1 MSIVHNKDIGTK
13 QKALAI
19 NLDRKIYGSF
29 AEIGAGQ
36 DVAANFF
43 KAGASSGTIA
53 KTMSA
58 YDMTFSDAIYGAQ
71 QGRRYVSEP
80 RLISMLERE
89 YGLLIERLAEQRG
102 TTTTFFA
109 FSDTISA
116 LNYHKTNDGH
126 GWMGVRFQLEPDG
139 EFNDV
144 VLHVKL
150 LDNDNNLQQ
159 QAVGILG
166 VNLIYAC
173 FYYHEIPPVFLLS
186 LMDNLSKD
194 RIQIDMI
201 RFEGPGFTKVDNRL
215 MSLHLVKYGFSDVAV
230 FGPDGKNLQPSEA
243 LYKKHIVVVRGRF
256 RPIINV
262 HLDMLHTGVKQFM
275 QEPDVD
281 KTNIVVITELTLQS
295 LKERNAD
302 QTAEIDEK
310 DFLDRVDILCSLG
323 QTVLISNFH
332 EYYKLVAYLSKIT
345 KLKLGVVLG
354 YPNLEYIFSEEHYGD
369 LPGGILESFATLF
382 SRKVKLFIYPTL
394 RDGVIYNCLRFNLPP
409 HLIDLYRYL
418 IANDKIED
426 IRHYNENNLHVQT
439 DKVLQL
445 IRQGAPGWEE
455 YVPPEVAAMIKD
467 RRLFGYAG
475 DGPGTGATG
484 NGETTGNGEGTH
496 NGGETSNGQG
506 TGKDP
511 GKVVDAA

>member
-1 MSIVHNKDIGTK
+1 MSSIHNKDIGTK

-19 NLDRKIYGSF
+19 NLDPTIYGSF

-58 YDMTFSDAIYGAQ
+58 YDMIFSDAIYGAQ
-71 QGRRYVSEP
+71 AGKRYVTEN

-89 YGLLIERLAEQRG
+89 YGLLIERLEEQRG
-102 TTTTFFA
+102 NTTTFFA
-109 FSDTISA
+109 FADTASA

-126 GWMGVRFQLEPDG
+126 GWMGVRFQMEPNG
-139 EFNDV
+139 QFNDV

-173 FYYHEIPPVFLLS
+173 FYYNDNPSVFLLS
-186 LMDNLSKD
+186 LMDELSKE

-201 RFEGPGFTKVDNRL
+201 RFEGPNFTKVDNRL
-215 MSLHLVKYGFSDVAV
+215 MSLHLVKYGFSDAAV
-230 FGPDGKNLQPSEA
+230 FGPDGKNLQPSEV
-243 LYKKHIVVVRGRF
+243 LYKKHIVVIRGRF

-262 HLDMLHTGVKQFM
+262 HLDMLNTGVKQFM

-281 KTNIVVITELTLQS
+281 KENVIVVTELTLQA

-302 QTAEIDEK
+302 DSAEIDEK

-345 KLKLGVVLG
+345 KLKMGVVLG
-354 YPNLEYIFSEEHYGD
+354 YPNLEYIFSEEHYKD
-369 LPGGILESFATLF
+369 LAGGILESFATLF

-394 RDGVIYNCLRFNLPP
+394 RDGVIWNCLRFYPPP

-418 IANDKIED
+418 IANNKIED
-426 IRHYNENNLHVQT
+426 IRHYKESNLHVQT
-439 DKVLQL
+439 DRVLEM
-445 IRQGAPGWEE
+445 IKEGASGWEE
-455 YVPPEVAAMIKD
+455 FVPNEVAAMIKD
-467 RRLFGYAG
+467 RCLFGYHCELPPASETEAPASS
-475 DGPGTGATG
+475 DTVASGA
-484 NGETTGNGEGTH
+484 
-496 NGGETSNGQG
+496 
-506 TGKDP
+506 
-511 GKVVDAA
+511 

>member
-1 MSIVHNKDIGTK
+1 MVVNQSSNIGTK

-19 NLDRKIYGSF
+19 NLDPEIYGTF

-58 YDMTFSDAIYGAQ
+58 YDMLFSDAIYGAEQ
-71 QGRRYVSEP
+71 KRRYVSEN
-80 RLISMLERE
+80 RLIAMLDRE
-89 YGLLIERLAEQRG
+89 YGLLIERLAEQRSA
-102 TTTTFFA
+102 TTTFFA
-109 FSDTISA
+109 FSDTVSA
-116 LNYHKTNDGH
+116 LNYHKTNTGH
-126 GWMGVRFQLEPDG
+126 GWMGVRFQLKPGG
-139 EFNDV
+139 EYNDV
-144 VLHVKL
+144 VLHVNL

-173 FYYHEIPPVFLLS
+173 FYNHGNSLMFLLS
-186 LMDNLSKD
+186 LMDDLSKD

-201 RFEGPGFTKVDNRL
+201 RFEGADFTRVDNRL
-215 MSLHLVKYGFSDVAV
+215 MSLHLVKYGFSNAAV
-230 FGPDGKNLQPSEA
+230 FGPDGKNLQPSEV

-256 RPIINV
+256 RPVINV
-262 HLDMLHTGVKQFM
+262 HIDMLKTGVKQFLEE
-275 QEPDVD
+275 QDVD
-281 KTNIVVITELTLQS
+281 KANVVVLTELTLQS

-302 QTAEIDEK
+302 RNAEIDEK

-323 QTVLISNFH
+323 QMVMISNFQ
-332 EYYKLVAYLSKIT
+332 EYYKLVAYLSTITRLKI
-345 KLKLGVVLG
+345 GVVLG
-354 YPNLEYIFSEEHYGD
+354 YPNLEYIFSEVHYKD
-369 LPGGILESFATLF
+369 LQGGILESFAALF

-394 RDGVIYNCLRFNLPP
+394 RDGVICNCQRFNLPP

-426 IRHYNENNLHVQT
+426 ILDYNKNNLNVQT

-445 IRQGAPGWEE
+445 IKQGAGDWEE
-455 YVPPEVAAMIKD
+455 YVPAEVADIIKE
-467 RRLFGYAG
+467 RRLFGYLTQSTPPAESTIASG
-475 DGPGTGATG
+475 D
-484 NGETTGNGEGTH
+484 
-496 NGGETSNGQG
+496 
-506 TGKDP
+506 
-511 GKVVDAA
+511 

>member
-1 MSIVHNKDIGTK
+1 MNAIHNKDIGTK

-19 NLDRKIYGSF
+19 NLDPKIYGSF

-43 KAGASSGTIA
+43 KAGGSSGTIA

-58 YDMTFSDAIYGAQ
+58 YDMIFSDAIYGAMQ
-71 QGRRYVSEP
+71 VRRYVSEP
-80 RLISMLERE
+80 RLKSMLNHE

-102 TTTTFFA
+102 DTTTFFA
-109 FSDTISA
+109 FSDTVSA
-116 LNYHKTNDGH
+116 LNYNKTNDGH
-126 GWMGVRFQLEPDG
+126 GWMGVRFQLEPNG
-139 EFNDV
+139 EYNDV
-144 VLHVKL
+144 VIHVKL

-166 VNLIYAC
+166 VNLMYAC
-173 FYYHEIPPVFLLS
+173 FYYNEVPPVFLLS
-186 LMDNLSKD
+186 LMDDLSKD

-201 RFEGPGFTKVDNRL
+201 RFEGPNFTKVDNRL

-230 FGPDGKNLQPSEA
+230 FGPDGKNQQPSEV
-243 LYKKHIVVVRGRF
+243 LYKKHIVVIRGRF

-281 KTNIVVITELTLQS
+281 KDNVTVVTELTLQS

-302 QTAEIDEK
+302 ETAEIDEK

-354 YPNLEYIFSEEHYGD
+354 YPNLEYIFSEEHYKD

-394 RDGVIYNCLRFNLPP
+394 RDGVIFNCLRFNPP
-409 HLIDLYRYL
+409 SHLIDLYRYL
-418 IANDKIED
+418 ISNNKIED
-426 IRHYNENNLHVQT
+426 IHHYNENNLHVQT
-439 DKVLQL
+439 DIVLQL
-445 IRQGAPGWEE
+445 IKQGVAGWEE
-455 YVPPEVAAMIKD
+455 YVPPDVATMIKE
-467 RRLFGYAG
+467 RCLFGYAC
-475 DGPGTGATG
+475 DVPPAKQIEPAKEDLTKTNDSPGPVL
-484 NGETTGNGEGTH
+484 
-496 NGGETSNGQG
+496 
-506 TGKDP
+506 D
-511 GKVVDAA
+511 KV

>member
-1 MSIVHNKDIGTK
+1 MSAIHNTDIGTK

-19 NLDRKIYGSF
+19 NLDPNIYGSF

-58 YDMTFSDAIYGAQ
+58 YDMTFSDAIYGVQ
-71 QGRRYVSEP
+71 QTRRYVSEP
-80 RLISMLERE
+80 RLISMLNHE
-89 YGLLIERLAEQRG
+89 YSLLIERLAEQRG
-102 TTTTFFA
+102 HKTTFFA

-116 LNYHKTNDGH
+116 LNYNKTNEGH
-126 GWMGVRFQLEPDG
+126 GWMGVRFQLEPNG
-139 EFNDV
+139 EYNDV

-166 VNLIYAC
+166 VNLMYAC
-173 FYYHEIPPVFLLS
+173 FYYNDYPPVFLLS

-194 RIQIDMI
+194 SVQIDMI
-201 RFEGPGFTKVDNRL
+201 RFEGPNFTKVDNRL
-215 MSLHLVKYGFSDVAV
+215 MSLHLVKYGFSDAAV
-230 FGPDGKNLQPSEA
+230 FGPDGKNLQPSEV
-243 LYKKHIVVVRGRF
+243 LYKKHIVVIRGRF

-262 HLDMLHTGVKQFM
+262 HLDMLNTGVKQFM
-275 QEPDVD
+275 EEPDVD
-281 KTNIVVITELTLQS
+281 KKNVIVVTELTLQS

-302 QTAEIDEK
+302 ETAEIDEK

-394 RDGVIYNCLRFNLPP
+394 RDGVIWNCLRFHPP
-409 HLIDLYRYL
+409 IHLVDLYRYL
-418 IANDKIED
+418 IANNKIED

-445 IRQGAPGWEE
+445 IKQGVDGWEE
-455 YVPPEVAAMIKD
+455 YVPADVATMIKD
-467 RRLFGYAG
+467 RRLFGYSPVIAENNENV
-475 DGPGTGATG
+475 A
-484 NGETTGNGEGTH
+484 TTGEA
-496 NGGETSNGQG
+496 
-506 TGKDP
+506 P
-511 GKVVDAA
+511 GNVLDNA

>member
-1 MSIVHNKDIGTK
+1 MSIIHNKDIGTK

-19 NLDRKIYGSF
+19 NLDPQIYGSF

-58 YDMTFSDAIYGAQ
+58 YDMVVSDAIYGAQ
-71 QGRRYVSEP
+71 KVRRYVSEP
-80 RLISMLERE
+80 RLIAMLDHE
-89 YGLLIERLAEQRG
+89 YALLIERLAGQRG
-102 TTTTFFA
+102 DSTTFFA
-109 FSDTISA
+109 FSDTVSA
-116 LNYHKTNDGH
+116 LNYHKTNEGH
-126 GWMGVRFQLEPDG
+126 GWMGVRFQLEPNG
-139 EFNDV
+139 GFNDV

-159 QAVGILG
+159 QVVGVLG

-173 FYYHEIPPVFLLS
+173 FNYHENPPIFLLS
-186 LMDNLSKD
+186 LMDELSND

-201 RFEGPGFTKVDNRL
+201 RFEGPNFQKVDNRL
-215 MSLHLVKYGFSDVAV
+215 MSLHLVKYGFSDAAV
-230 FGPDGKNLQPSEA
+230 FGPDGKNLQPDEA

-281 KTNIVVITELTLQS
+281 ETNVSVITELTLQS
-295 LKERNAD
+295 LKERNAEL
-302 QTAEIDEK
+302 TAEIDEK

-323 QTVLISNFH
+323 QTVLISDFH

-354 YPNLEYIFSEEHYGD
+354 YPNLEYIFSEEHYKD

-394 RDGVIYNCLRFNLPP
+394 RDGVIWNCLRFYPPP

-418 IANDKIED
+418 IANNKIED
-426 IRHYNENNLHVQT
+426 IHHYNENNLNVDT
-439 DKVLQL
+439 DKVLNL
-445 IRQGAPGWEE
+445 IKQGAEGWEE
-455 YVPPEVAAMIKD
+455 YVPVEVATMIKE
-467 RRLFGYAG
+467 RCLFGYAC
-475 DGPGTGATG
+475 DTGIIKENNPQTIS
-484 NGETTGNGEGTH
+484 E
-496 NGGETSNGQG
+496 
-506 TGKDP
+506 DP
-511 GKVVDAA
+511 DVVTDIA

>member
-1 MSIVHNKDIGTK
+1 MIPTQHSNIGTK

-19 NLDRKIYGSF
+19 NLDPMIYGSF

-58 YDMTFSDAIYGAQ
+58 YDMLFSDAIYGAEKK
-71 QGRRYVSEP
+71 RRYVSEN
-80 RLISMLERE
+80 RLIAMLDRE
-89 YGLLIERLAEQRG
+89 YGLLIERLSAQRS

-109 FSDTISA
+109 FSDTVSA
-116 LNYHKTNDGH
+116 LNYYKTNIGH
-126 GWMGVRFQLEPDG
+126 GWMGVRFQLQPG
-139 EFNDV
+139 GGYNDV

-150 LDNDNNLQQ
+150 LDSDNNQQQ

-173 FYYHEIPPVFLLS
+173 FNYQANPFLFLLS
-186 LMDNLSKD
+186 LMDDLSKD
-194 RIQIDMI
+194 RFQIDMI
-201 RFEGPGFTKVDNRL
+201 RFEGPDFTHVDNRL
-215 MSLHLVKYGFSDVAV
+215 MSLLLVDNGFSDAAV
-230 FGPDGKNLQPSEA
+230 FGPDGKNLQPSEV

-256 RPIINV
+256 RPVINV
-262 HLDMLHTGVKQFM
+262 HLDMLNTGVQQFM
-275 QEPDVD
+275 DEPDVD
-281 KTNIVVITELTLQS
+281 RNNVVVLTELTLQS

-302 QTAEIDEK
+302 LTAEIDKK

-323 QTVLISNFH
+323 QTVMISNFH
-332 EYYKLVAYLSKIT
+332 EYYKLVAYLSTIT

-354 YPNLEYIFSEEHYGD
+354 YPNLEYIFSEDHYNK
-369 LPGGILESFATLF
+369 LPGGILESFAALF

-394 RDGVIYNCLRFNLPP
+394 RDGVIQNCQSFQLPP

-418 IANDKIED
+418 VANDKIED
-426 IRHYNENNLHVQT
+426 ILDYNKNNLNVQT

-445 IRQGAPGWEE
+445 IKQGADGWEE
-455 YVPPEVAAMIKD
+455 YVPPEVAAKIKD
-467 RRLFGYAG
+467 RGLFGY
-475 DGPGTGATG
+475 TGENSSGNGSKAATG
-484 NGETTGNGEGTH
+484 EGD
-496 NGGETSNGQG
+496 E
-506 TGKDP
+506 KM
-511 GKVVDAA
+511 KDAAPAQ

>member
-1 MSIVHNKDIGTK
+1 MSVIHNTNIGTK

-19 NLDRKIYGSF
+19 NLDPQIYGSF

-58 YDMTFSDAIYGAQ
+58 YDMVFSDAIYGAEP
-71 QGRRYVSEP
+71 GRRYVSES
-80 RLISMLERE
+80 RLISMIDRE
-89 YGLLIERLAEQRG
+89 YGLLIERLAKQRG
-102 TTTTFFA
+102 DNTTFFA
-109 FSDTISA
+109 FSDTVSA

-126 GWMGVRFQLEPDG
+126 GWMGVRFQLEPNG
-139 EFNDV
+139 AFNDV

-159 QAVGILG
+159 QAAGILG

-173 FYYHEIPPVFLLS
+173 FYYYEAPPIFLLS
-186 LMDNLSKD
+186 LMDDLSKD

-201 RFEGPGFTKVDNRL
+201 RFEGPNFSKVDNRL
-215 MSLHLVKYGFSDVAV
+215 MSMHLVKYGFSDAAV
-230 FGPDGKNLQPSEA
+230 FGPDGKNLQPSEV
-243 LYKKHIVVVRGRF
+243 LYKKHIVVIRGRF

-262 HLDMLHTGVKQFM
+262 HLDMLNTGVKQFM

-281 KTNIVVITELTLQS
+281 KNNVMVITELTLQS

-302 QTAEIDEK
+302 ETAEIDEK

-354 YPNLEYIFSEEHYGD
+354 YPNLEYIFSEEHYKD

-394 RDGVIYNCLRFNLPP
+394 LDGVIWNCLRFYPPP

-418 IANDKIED
+418 IANNKIED
-426 IRHYNENNLHVQT
+426 IRNYNENNLHVQT
-439 DKVLQL
+439 DIVLQL
-445 IRQGAPGWEE
+445 IKQGVEGWET
-455 YVPPEVAAMIKD
+455 YVPAEVATMIKD
-467 RRLFGYAG
+467 RCLFGYHCEI
-475 DGPGTGATG
+475 DPSKE
-484 NGETTGNGEGTH
+484 NV
-496 NGGETSNGQG
+496 TSNNDGQE
-506 TGKDP
+506 
-511 GKVVDAA
+511 AASKTM

>member
-1 MSIVHNKDIGTK
+1 MSVNHNKDIGTK

-19 NLDRKIYGSF
+19 NLDPEIYGSF
-29 AEIGAGQ
+29 AEVGAGQ

-58 YDMTFSDAIYGAQ
+58 YDMIFSDAIYGVQ
-71 QGRRYVSEP
+71 QVRRYVSEN
-80 RLISMLERE
+80 RLITMLDRE
-89 YGLLIERLAEQRG
+89 YGLLIERLAAQRG
-102 TTTTFFA
+102 DTTTFFA
-109 FSDTISA
+109 FADTVSA

-126 GWMGVRFQLEPDG
+126 GWMGVRFQLEPNRA
-139 EFNDV
+139 FNDV

-150 LDNDNNLQQ
+150 LDNDNNSQQ

-173 FYYHEIPPVFLLS
+173 FYYHENPPAFLFS
-186 LMDNLSKD
+186 LMDDLSKD

-201 RFEGPGFTKVDNRL
+201 RFEGPDFSKVDNRL
-215 MSLHLVKYGFSDVAV
+215 MSLHLVKYGFSDAAV
-230 FGPDGKNLQPSEA
+230 FGPDGKNLQPSEV
-243 LYKKHIVVVRGRF
+243 LYKKHIVVIRGRF

-262 HLDMLHTGVKQFM
+262 HLDMLSTGVKQFL

-281 KTNIVVITELTLQS
+281 KANVMVITELTLQS
-295 LKERNAD
+295 LKERDAD

-354 YPNLEYIFSEEHYGD
+354 YPNLEYIFSEEHYND

-394 RDGVIYNCLRFNLPP
+394 RDGVIWNCLRFYPPP

-418 IANDKIED
+418 IANNKIED

-445 IRQGAPGWEE
+445 IKQGAGGWEQ
-455 YVPPEVAAMIKD
+455 YVPAEVATMIKD
-467 RRLFGYAG
+467 RCLFGFPCEI
-475 DGPGTGATG
+475 DTGEDRTR
-484 NGETTGNGEGTH
+484 E
-496 NGGETSNGQG
+496 
-506 TGKDP
+506 
-511 GKVVDAA
+511 

>member
-1 MSIVHNKDIGTK
+1 MSTPIHNTAIGTK

-19 NLDRKIYGSF
+19 NLDPKIYGSF

-58 YDMTFSDAIYGAQ
+58 YDMTFSDAIYGIQ
-71 QGRRYVSEP
+71 QVRRYVSEQ
-80 RLISMLERE
+80 RLISMLDHE
-89 YGLLIERLAEQRG
+89 YDLLIERLAQQRG
-102 TTTTFFA
+102 STTTFFA

-116 LNYHKTNDGH
+116 LNYQKTNDGH
-126 GWMGVRFQLEPDG
+126 GWMGVRFQLEPNG
-139 EFNDV
+139 AFNDV

-166 VNLIYAC
+166 VNLMYAC
-173 FYYHEIPPVFLLS
+173 FYYNEYPPVFLLS
-186 LMDNLSKD
+186 LMDELSKD

-201 RFEGPGFTKVDNRL
+201 RFEGPNFSKVDNRL
-215 MSLHLVKYGFSDVAV
+215 MSLHLVKYGFSDAAV
-230 FGPDGKNLQPSEA
+230 FGPDGKNQQPSEV
-243 LYKKHIVVVRGRF
+243 LHKKHAVVIRGRF

-262 HLDMLHTGVKQFM
+262 HLDMLKTGVKQFM

-281 KTNIVVITELTLQS
+281 KNNVIVIAELTLQS

-302 QTAEIDEK
+302 ETAEIDEK

-345 KLKLGVVLG
+345 KLKLAMVLG
-354 YPNLEYIFSEEHYGD
+354 YPNLEYIFSEVHYQD

-394 RDGVIYNCLRFNLPP
+394 RDGVIWNCLKFAPPP

-418 IANDKIED
+418 IANNKIED

-439 DKVLQL
+439 DIVLQM
-445 IRQGAPGWEE
+445 IKQCEEGWEK
-455 YVPPEVAAMIKD
+455 YVPADVAGMIKD
-467 RRLFGYAG
+467 RCLFGYACDADDAKKDAG
-475 DGPGTGATG
+475 DKV
-484 NGETTGNGEGTH
+484 
-496 NGGETSNGQG
+496 
-506 TGKDP
+506 GKNLSIN
-511 GKVVDAA
+511 A

>member
-1 MSIVHNKDIGTK
+1 MNGIHNKDIGTK

-19 NLDRKIYGSF
+19 NLDPKIYGSF

-36 DVAANFF
+36 EVAANFF
-43 KAGASSGTIA
+43 KAGASSGTVA

-58 YDMTFSDAIYGAQ
+58 YDMVFSDAIYGAQ
-71 QGRRYVSEP
+71 PGRRYVSES
-80 RLISMLERE
+80 RLIAMLDHE
-89 YGLLIERLAEQRG
+89 YGLLIERLATQRG
-102 TTTTFFA
+102 DSTTFFA
-109 FSDTISA
+109 FSDTVSA

-126 GWMGVRFQLEPDG
+126 GWMGVRFQLEPNG
-139 EFNDV
+139 AFNDV

-159 QAVGILG
+159 QAMGVLG

-173 FYYHEIPPVFLLS
+173 FYYNENPPVFLLS
-186 LMDNLSKD
+186 LMDDLSRD
-194 RIQIDMI
+194 HIQIDMI
-201 RFEGPGFTKVDNRL
+201 RFEGPNFTKVDNRL
-215 MSLHLVKYGFSDVAV
+215 MSLHLVKYGFSDAAV
-230 FGPDGKNLQPSEA
+230 FGPDGKNLQPSEV
-243 LYKKHIVVVRGRF
+243 LYKKHIVVIRGRF

-262 HLDMLHTGVKQFM
+262 HLDMLNTGVKQFM

-281 KTNIVVITELTLQS
+281 ENNVMVITELTLQS

-302 QTAEIDEK
+302 ETAEIDEK

-354 YPNLEYIFSEEHYGD
+354 YPNLEYIFSEDHYKE

-394 RDGVIYNCLRFNLPP
+394 RDGIIYNCLRFHPP
-409 HLIDLYRYL
+409 AHLIDLYRYL
-418 IANDKIED
+418 IANNKIED

-439 DKVLQL
+439 DIVLQL
-445 IRQGAPGWEE
+445 IKQGVEGWEQ
-455 YVPPEVAAMIKD
+455 YVPAEVATMIKD
-467 RRLFGYAG
+467 RHLFGFSDQPAIAQ
-475 DGPGTGATG
+475 TATTTTVIAEVD
-484 NGETTGNGEGTH
+484 ETA
-496 NGGETSNGQG
+496 
-506 TGKDP
+506 K
-511 GKVVDAA
+511 K